1 MHMLH
6 VILISLFVGALI
18 GVAAFYFGHGYATKY
33 WGEFI
38 STLQKDKS
46 RLEDELARMKQ
57 RL

>member
-1 MHMLH
+1 MLH
-6 VILISLFVGALI
+6 AILISLFVGALI